1 MPSLA
6 MTLAMV
12 AIWIVQGFGFVQLIA
27 PKAGERPL
35 LHIVLAAWCGLIANL
50 LVSVTLY
57 FALPGL
63 TIGHLAWPVTGVLA
77 AASVGLTVTR
87 PRPHFALDRQTA
99 VIAVCVLVAIVLVLR
114 PLVDQSHLG
123 FFESFNGEFT
133 NYAAM
138 ADAAQFHD
146 SSFSTVTSGG
156 FAMASREGI
165 AGVACATMA
174 TLSHQPSLWLI
185 EPFSAALAA
194 VAFASLGA
202 LFQVLLARR
211 QASRL
216 ESAIAG
222 LVYVSLIWSTATTF
236 FWTAS
241 FVSQFMSLAIW
252 LPTVLVLAERSEDDR
267 TTTLVLGVVFGTLL
281 VIYWEMFLP
290 NIALLGAFQLAR
302 ARPGS
307 RLKTLASFGSAL
319 VLALVV
325 ANRFSF
331 MFLRKAT
338 TVSTAG
344 WDMFGPHKTV
354 LRFTANLLGFTTAYH
369 EPARYSRVAVVLV
382 LVGFACA
389 ALYSAIRAWREPDPV
404 LRGLFHFGWLFFAG
418 LAMAFAL
425 VIKRGPGTNYVA
437 AKVWVGY
444 GSLAYVALALA
455 AIDLA
460 RWLARR
466 RAKLAV
472 IPLVL
477 VTLAAA
483 VVTRGA
489 YRYAKIQHRVP
500 LYLDTDGEALRDR
513 LHGRRPVIAGEQYST
528 DIIGRFFL
536 DDRDLFAIEP
546 TWPGTPG
553 TFVPGA
559 PVVVV
564 GDGRLS
570 TVKGITG
577 NYLPTW
583 WLGKLVLFEAFG
595 APP

>member
-1 MPSLA
+1 
-6 MTLAMV
+6 MTLAIV
-12 AIWIVQGFGFVQLIA
+12 AIWIVQGFGFVHLLL
-27 PKAGERPL
+27 PKAAERPL
-35 LHIVLAAWCGLIANL
+35 LHVVFAAWCGLISNL
-50 LVSVTLY
+50 VISVTLY
-57 FALPGL
+57 FAVPGV
-63 TIGHLAWPVTGVLA
+63 TIGQLAWPVTIVLA
-77 AASVGLTVTR
+77 VTSVGLTVTR
-87 PRPHFALDRQTA
+87 ARPRLAFDRQTA
-99 VIAVCVLVAIVLVLR
+99 VIAACVLVAIALVLR

-146 SSFSTVTSGG
+146 SSFTTVTSGG

-165 AGVACATMA
+165 AGVVCATMA
-174 TLSHQPSLWLI
+174 TLTHQPALWLI

-202 LFQVLLARR
+202 LFQLLLVRR
-211 QASRL
+211 QAGKL

-241 FVSQFMSLAIW
+241 FISQFMSLAIW
-252 LPTVLVLAERSEDDR
+252 LPTVLLLAERPEDDR
-267 TTTLVLGVVFGTLL
+267 ITTVVLGGVFGVLL
-281 VIYWEMFLP
+281 MIYWEMFLP

-302 ARPGS
+302 ARRGS
-307 RLKTLASFGSAL
+307 RVKALASFGSAL
-319 VLALVV
+319 VIALIV

-331 MFLRKAT
+331 MFVRKAT

-354 LRFTANLLGFTTAYH
+354 LRFAANLLGFTTAYN
-369 EPARYSRVAVVLV
+369 EPARYSRIAVVLV
-382 LVGFACA
+382 LVALACS

-418 LAMAFAL
+418 LALAFAL

-437 AKVWVGY
+437 TKVWVGY
-444 GSLAYVALALA
+444 GSLAYVGLALGT
-455 AIDLA
+455 IDLA
-460 RWLARR
+460 RWLERR

-477 VTLAAA
+477 VLLAAA
-483 VVTRGA
+483 IVTRGA

-513 LHGRRPVIAGEQYST
+513 LHGRRPLIAGEQYST
-528 DIIGRFFL
+528 DIVGRFFL
-536 DDRDLFAIEP
+536 DDRNVFAIEP

-553 TFVPGA
+553 TFAPGS

-564 GDGRLS
+564 GDGKLS
-570 TVKGITG
+570 SVKGITG

-595 APP
+595 ATP